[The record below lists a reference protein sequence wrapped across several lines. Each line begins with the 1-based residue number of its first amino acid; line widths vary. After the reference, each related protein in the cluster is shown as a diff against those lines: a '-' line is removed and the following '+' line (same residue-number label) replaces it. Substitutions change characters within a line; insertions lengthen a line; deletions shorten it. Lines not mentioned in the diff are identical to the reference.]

1 MERHIEAEDE
11 PRAHGRCGDD
21 ERHQRLG
28 TQKAAQ
34 QAVNAII
41 VPGVHN
47 GIDKAERR
55 KHKANQRQQQAA

>member
-1 MERHIEAEDE
+1 MHHRRYSNRAAARKCRKERHIEAEDE

-41 VPGVHN
+41 VEYV
-47 GIDKAERR
+47 
-55 KHKANQRQQQAA
+55 

>member
-11 PRAHGRCGDD
+11 PRALGRCGVD
-21 ERHQRLG
+21 ERQQRLG
-28 TQKAAQ
+28 TKKAAQ

-47 GIDKAERR
+47 GLDKADRR
-55 KHKANQRQQQAA
+55 KHKANQRQ